1 MSRPN
6 TVSVDI
12 LDKEYQVAC
21 PPDEEAALTQAAR
34 YLDQHMR
41 DIRSTGKVI
50 GLERVAIM
58 AALNISHELLALKT
72 GGDPV
77 ETSEEVAMENFSE
90 KSHHSTR
97 CPLNFWTSPPPL
109 EPCSSVRADWLG
121 IN

>member
-21 PPDEEAALTQAAR
+21 PPDEEAALSQAAR

-50 GLERVAIM
+50 GLARVAIM

-72 GGDPV
+72 GDNPV
-77 ETSEEVAMENFSE
+77 ETSEEQERLSA
-90 KSHHSTR
+90 
-97 CPLNFWTSPPPL
+97 LNSQLDEVLYQLRQL
-109 EPCSSVRADWLG
+109 E

>member
-72 GGDPV
+72 GDNPV
-77 ETSEEVAMENFSE
+77 ETNEEQERL
-90 KSHHSTR
+90 ST
-97 CPLNFWTSPPPL
+97 LNSQLDEVLYQLRQL
-109 EPCSSVRADWLG
+109 E

>member
-1 MSRPN
+1 M
-6 TVSVDI
+6 SVDI

-21 PPDEEAALTQAAR
+21 PPDEELALTQAAR

-58 AALNISHELLALKT
+58 AALNISHELLSLKN
-72 GGDPV
+72 GDSPI
-77 ETSEEVAMENFSE
+77 ESNEEQQRL
-90 KSHHSTR
+90 ST
-97 CPLNFWTSPPPL
+97 LNSQLDEVLYQLRQL
-109 EPCSSVRADWLG
+109 E

>member
-1 MSRPN
+1 MSRSN

-21 PPDEEAALTQAAR
+21 PADEESTLTTAAR

-58 AALNISHELLALKT
+58 AALNISHELLALK
-72 GGDPV
+72 GG
-77 ETSEEVAMENFSE
+77 EQSTQSSEEQQRLSA
-90 KSHHSTR
+90 
-97 CPLNFWTSPPPL
+97 LNSQLDEVLYQLRQL
-109 EPCSSVRADWLG
+109 E

>member
-21 PPDEEAALTQAAR
+21 PADEELALTQAAR

-58 AALNISHELLALKT
+58 AALNISHELLALKS
-72 GGDPV
+72 GDSPI
-77 ETSEEVAMENFSE
+77 ETNEEQERL
-90 KSHHSTR
+90 ST
-97 CPLNFWTSPPPL
+97 LNSQLDEVLYQLRQL
-109 EPCSSVRADWLG
+109 E

>member
-1 MSRPN
+1 MNRPN

-21 PPDEEAALTQAAR
+21 PPNEELALANAAR

-58 AALNISHELLALKT
+58 AALNISHELLALKS
-72 GGDPV
+72 GDNPI
-77 ETSEEVAMENFSE
+77 ETIEEQELLSA
-90 KSHHSTR
+90 
-97 CPLNFWTSPPPL
+97 LNSQLDEVLYQLRQL
-109 EPCSSVRADWLG
+109 E

>member
-21 PPDEEAALTQAAR
+21 PPNEEAALTQAAR

-50 GLERVAIM
+50 GIERVAIM

-72 GGDPV
+72 GENHV
-77 ETSEEVAMENFSE
+77 ETSEEQERLSA
-90 KSHHSTR
+90 
-97 CPLNFWTSPPPL
+97 LNSQLDEVLYQLRQL
-109 EPCSSVRADWLG
+109 E

>member
-1 MSRPN
+1 MNRPN

-21 PPDEEAALTQAAR
+21 PPNEELALANAAR
-34 YLDQHMR
+34 YLEQHMR

-58 AALNISHELLALKT
+58 AALNSRHELLALKS
-72 GGDPV
+72 GDNPI
-77 ETSEEVAMENFSE
+77 ESSEEQERLSA
-90 KSHHSTR
+90 
-97 CPLNFWTSPPPL
+97 LNSQLDEVLYQLRQL
-109 EPCSSVRADWLG
+109 E

>member
-1 MSRPN
+1 MNRPN

-21 PPDEEAALTQAAR
+21 PPDEEAALAGAAR

-41 DIRSTGKVI
+41 DIRSTGKVV

-58 AALNISHELLALKT
+58 AALNISHELLALK
-72 GGDPV
+72 GGGSA
-77 ETSEEVAMENFSE
+77 ESSEDQQRLSALNSQLDEVLYQL
-90 KSHHSTR
+90 R
-97 CPLNFWTSPPPL
+97 QL
-109 EPCSSVRADWLG
+109 E

>member
-1 MSRPN
+1 MSRSN

-21 PPDEEAALTQAAR
+21 PADEESALATAAR

-58 AALNISHELLALKT
+58 AALNISHELQSLRAGGPAVTLDDHEDRLKSLSHNLDEALYQL
-72 GGDPV
+72 
-77 ETSEEVAMENFSE
+77 
-90 KSHHSTR
+90 R
-97 CPLNFWTSPPPL
+97 QL
-109 EPCSSVRADWLG
+109 E

>member
-21 PPDEEAALTQAAR
+21 PADEEQSLMGAAR

-41 DIRSTGKVI
+41 DIRATGKVI

-58 AALNISHELLALKT
+58 AALNISHELLALKS
-72 GGDPV
+72 GNGPDEGD
-77 ETSEEVAMENFSE
+77 EQRDRLQSLNSQLDEVLYQL
-90 KSHHSTR
+90 R
-97 CPLNFWTSPPPL
+97 QL
-109 EPCSSVRADWLG
+109 E

>member
-1 MSRPN
+1 MSRPH

-21 PPDEEAALTQAAR
+21 PPDEELALTQAAR

-58 AALNISHELLALKT
+58 AALNISHELLSLKN
-72 GGDPV
+72 GDSPV
-77 ETSEEVAMENFSE
+77 ESNEEQRLSA
-90 KSHHSTR
+90 
-97 CPLNFWTSPPPL
+97 LNSQLDEVLYQLRQL
-109 EPCSSVRADWLG
+109 E

>member
-1 MSRPN
+1 MNRPN

-21 PPDEEAALTQAAR
+21 PPDEETALAGAAR

-41 DIRSTGKVI
+41 DIRSTGKVV

-58 AALNISHELLALKT
+58 AALNISHELLALK
-72 GGDPV
+72 GAGSSA
-77 ETSEEVAMENFSE
+77 ESSEDQQRLSALNSQLDEVLYQL
-90 KSHHSTR
+90 R
-97 CPLNFWTSPPPL
+97 QL
-109 EPCSSVRADWLG
+109 E

>member
-21 PPDEEAALTQAAR
+21 PPDEEAALNQAAR

-72 GGDPV
+72 GDNPV
-77 ETSEEVAMENFSE
+77 ETNEEQERLSA
-90 KSHHSTR
+90 
-97 CPLNFWTSPPPL
+97 LNSQLDEVLYQLRQL
-109 EPCSSVRADWLG
+109 E

>member
-6 TVSVDI
+6 TVGVDI

-21 PPDEEAALTQAAR
+21 PPNEEIALANAAR

-58 AALNISHELLALKT
+58 AALNISHELLALKS
-72 GGDPV
+72 GDNPT
-77 ETSEEVAMENFSE
+77 ETSQEQERLSTLNSQLDEVLYQL
-90 KSHHSTR
+90 R
-97 CPLNFWTSPPPL
+97 QL
-109 EPCSSVRADWLG
+109 E

>member
-12 LDKEYQVAC
+12 LEKEYQVAF
-21 PPDEEAALTQAAR
+21 PPNEEMALTQAAR

-41 DIRSTGKVI
+41 DIRSTGKVM

-58 AALNISHELLALKT
+58 AALNISHELLALKS
-72 GGDPV
+72 GDNPV
-77 ETSEEVAMENFSE
+77 ETNEERERLS
-90 KSHHSTR
+90 S
-97 CPLNFWTSPPPL
+97 LNSQLDEVLYQLRQL
-109 EPCSSVRADWLG
+109 E